1 MAALDGALAGSGGR
15 TRVVPA
21 SSMDALA
28 EVDTLAILQKLR
40 PSIVLGSEVRIVA
53 QMGRDKV
60 VRSAVVYVTAPDG
73 SEEDEANCDVLAAL
87 DAMESVPALESAD
100 TRNIDFAA
108 SRAAYAARA
117 ASAELA
123 AGVLDLEPG
132 EEAPEGPGEEPPAA
146 PSPPPGTKLAR
157 SEFFRVPRSAE
168 AVVVLLEAT
177 PGAAPTGELLLP
189 GDVVEAIAH
198 HTIVGA
204 TEDNMFG
211 GLGVGLFRGR
221 PQKMLQL
228 ADDRGWVFEEKMSQ
242 FKGEWQPDVG
252 AYCLRKG
259 APPVKLRTGPSLHAQ
274 PTGEIFVEGAL
285 ATCGVFECLDDSKKS
300 LDKKCVFLKLVDT
313 SRGWALLRDK
323 NTKYF
328 NEEERL
334 VL

>member
-1 MAALDGALAGSGGR
+1 ML
-15 TRVVPA
+15 V
-21 SSMDALA
+21 
-28 EVDTLAILQKLR
+28 
-40 PSIVLGSEVRIVA
+40 
-53 QMGRDKV
+53 
-60 VRSAVVYVTAPDG
+60 
-73 SEEDEANCDVLAAL
+73 
-87 DAMESVPALESAD
+87 
-100 TRNIDFAA
+100 
-108 SRAAYAARA
+108 
-117 ASAELA
+117 
-123 AGVLDLEPG
+123 
-132 EEAPEGPGEEPPAA
+132 
-146 PSPPPGTKLAR
+146 R

-168 AVVVLLEAT
+168 AVVVMLEAT

-198 HTIVGA
+198 HTIVAA

-274 PTGEIFVEGAL
+274 PTGEIFVEGTL

-328 NEEERL
+328 NEEEKL